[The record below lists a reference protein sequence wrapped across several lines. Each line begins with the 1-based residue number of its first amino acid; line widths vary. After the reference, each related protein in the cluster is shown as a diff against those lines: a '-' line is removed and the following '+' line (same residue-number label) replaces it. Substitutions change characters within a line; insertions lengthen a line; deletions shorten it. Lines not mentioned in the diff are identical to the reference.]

1 MLVIVSQRPS
11 SLTVISMGRTH
22 RAVAA
27 APSRRLLVLR
37 LSCCARLVPGP
48 DGGGG
53 RETKRGRGLIL
64 VRRYARLAVV
74 AELDSWSYLCN
85 DIDG

>member
-1 MLVIVSQRPS
+1 MEI
-11 SLTVISMGRTH
+11 IMGRTH

-37 LSCCARLVPGP
+37 LSVVPRLVPGP

-53 RETKRGRGLIL
+53 RETKRGGGGRVVRWFLAGVGL
-64 VRRYARLAVV
+64 VFTHPS
-74 AELDSWSYLCN
+74 SW
-85 DIDG
+85 